1 MAVPLQIRQSQ
12 QEARVPVTVFE
23 LAGEL
28 DASTSEGFQKE
39 VQQAMEADTRYV
51 ALDFSQLRYIS
62 SAGLRVLFTL
72 SKALSSKH
80 MAAAGGQAKTV
91 SFKSPYLKL
100 FNPSTTVRQ
109 ALDVMGFNMSI
120 EIYNNLEEALA
131 SF

>member
-1 MAVPLQIRQSQ
+1 LQIKQSQ

-51 ALDFSQLRYIS
+51 ALDFSQLQYIS
-62 SAGLRVLFTL
+62 SAGLRVLFML

-80 MAAAGGQAKTV
+80 AASAGGQLKTV

-100 FNPSTTVRQ
+100 FNPSSAVRQ

-120 EIYNNLEEALA
+120 EIYNNLEEVLA